1 MHANWPHAFV
11 IVYVYEHCLSLNCI
25 LVHNIHTQA
34 KQNILSPIYTGL
46 AAIWISL
53 ICENAAI
60 IALIFLFLEV
70 DKAVACYNA
79 EWAKQ
84 Y

>member
-1 MHANWPHAFV
+1 M
-11 IVYVYEHCLSLNCI
+11 
-25 LVHNIHTQA
+25 
-34 KQNILSPIYTGL
+34 LSPIYTGL

-70 DKAVACYNA
+70 DKAVAFYSA